1 MSRFLLG
8 NRSIVAKKSV
18 NAQRR
23 FVLEISKLCS
33 LGVNSALANELGSRW
48 RQVARKL
55 MFIVVSVLLAPTA
68 FAGSGVVV
76 GSFGTEV
83 NAQTAAQSARVKLSA
98 LSADIEIQVVTTAG
112 ARRVSRVIV
121 LPTSGVDA
129 RGLLK
134 SVRAQ
139 GFSDAWYLAETGVV
153 ASQATLPTQQTE
165 YVQQEPDGT
174 PQTTVAQSLATTEV
188 TSAPV
193 AQVKLRQGA
202 GAQTVIGQEAGVD
215 LNRLSLQTLAEAD
228 VDIVID
234 GKIDEG
240 LWQQLPFYDNML
252 VSIPALLT
260 PAEYATEIRMFA
272 TEKGLYVSSLMEQP
286 PGSLVKRYSR
296 RDDFFDRDTF
306 GVTIDASGEAL
317 VAYWFFIAL
326 GDSLSDGKV
335 LPERRFQRDWDGPW
349 LGKSAET
356 DNGWSA
362 EFFLPWSMMNMP
374 EVDGPRTIGFAA
386 KRNISSSNQSYGW
399 PGYAQSSARFVSAL
413 NELEVV
419 GVQPRAQVSVIPF
432 AATTYDQ
439 AYDETDVKVGVDFS
453 WKPSPKLEMA
463 ATANPD
469 FGAVEADDVVLNLT
483 ASETFFPE
491 KRLFFLEGN
500 EVFSIMP
507 RDDFSSIYR
516 IALNDD
522 YATTSRQIYLN
533 DFVPVPVS
541 LLNTRRIGGT
551 ANQLDVPAGITVE
564 KGQRDTPTDLLGAVK
579 VTGGLGDMRYGVLAA
594 VEDDISWLGRD
605 ANDLPVDIE
614 GVGRDF
620 AVARFVYE
628 DVGASRKSLG
638 YMGTFVGG
646 SQYDATVHS
655 VDAHY
660 GSGSGKFKAD
670 VQVINSDRDDVLGY
684 GGMIDVIYASAN
696 NLRHK
701 FEVDYMD
708 EDVNFNDL
716 GFLRR
721 NNYGRFRYVML
732 YNRPRVNDF
741 ISNYRTTLSVI
752 QQYNVDRGQINDSAV
767 LWRSSMELP
776 GRNTLR
782 AGFGYLPPRYED
794 RDSRGNGAYRVEAG
808 GWWEAALSTDANR
821 MFSYTASVSAI
832 REHIGDWSQ
841 SFGAGVTIRPIDA
854 VSLDLDISYRN
865 RNGWLVHQGDRNF
878 GRFEANE
885 WQPSFDINWFIAPG
899 HQLRWNLQWAG
910 VRATDTG
917 FYEIPVDDGKLVAV
931 ERIEDSYDFNV
942 GLLTTQLRYRWEIA
956 PLTDFFL
963 VYNRGNSLRNALESS
978 ADEIELNDLLSDSFN
993 EPVIDTFVAKLR
1005 YRFGN

>member
-1 MSRFLLG
+1 
-8 NRSIVAKKSV
+8 
-18 NAQRR
+18 
-23 FVLEISKLCS
+23 
-33 LGVNSALANELGSRW
+33 
-48 RQVARKL
+48 

-491 KRLFFLEGN
+491 KRLFFLEGH

-541 LLNTRRIGGT
+541 LLNTRRIGG
-551 ANQLDVPAGITVE
+551 
-564 KGQRDTPTDLLGAVK
+564 
-579 VTGGLGDMRYGVLAA
+579 
-594 VEDDISWLGRD
+594 
-605 ANDLPVDIE
+605 
-614 GVGRDF
+614 
-620 AVARFVYE
+620 
-628 DVGASRKSLG
+628 
-638 YMGTFVGG
+638 
-646 SQYDATVHS
+646 
-655 VDAHY
+655 
-660 GSGSGKFKAD
+660 
-670 VQVINSDRDDVLGY
+670 
-684 GGMIDVIYASAN
+684 
-696 NLRHK
+696 
-701 FEVDYMD
+701 
-708 EDVNFNDL
+708 
-716 GFLRR
+716 
-721 NNYGRFRYVML
+721 
-732 YNRPRVNDF
+732 
-741 ISNYRTTLSVI
+741 
-752 QQYNVDRGQINDSAV
+752 
-767 LWRSSMELP
+767 
-776 GRNTLR
+776 
-782 AGFGYLPPRYED
+782 
-794 RDSRGNGAYRVEAG
+794 
-808 GWWEAALSTDANR
+808 
-821 MFSYTASVSAI
+821 
-832 REHIGDWSQ
+832 
-841 SFGAGVTIRPIDA
+841 
-854 VSLDLDISYRN
+854 
-865 RNGWLVHQGDRNF
+865 
-878 GRFEANE
+878 
-885 WQPSFDINWFIAPG
+885 
-899 HQLRWNLQWAG
+899 
-910 VRATDTG
+910 
-917 FYEIPVDDGKLVAV
+917 
-931 ERIEDSYDFNV
+931 
-942 GLLTTQLRYRWEIA
+942 
-956 PLTDFFL
+956 
-963 VYNRGNSLRNALESS
+963 
-978 ADEIELNDLLSDSFN
+978 
-993 EPVIDTFVAKLR
+993 
-1005 YRFGN
+1005 

>member
-8 NRSIVAKKSV
+8 NRSIVTKKSV
-18 NAQRR
+18 NTQRR
-23 FVLEISKLCS
+23 FVLGISKLCS
-33 LGVNSALANELGSRW
+33 LRVDCALANEFGSQW
-48 RQVARKL
+48 RQVAPTL
-55 MFIVVSVLLAPTA
+55 MLIVASALLAPTA

-98 LSADIEIQVVTTAG
+98 LGADIDIQVVTTAG

-139 GFSDAWYLAETGVV
+139 GFSDAWYLAETRVV

-165 YVQQEPDGT
+165 YVQQELSGT
-174 PQTTVAQSLATTEV
+174 PQPAVAQPLATAEV
-188 TSAPV
+188 NGTPV
-193 AQVKLRQGA
+193 TQVMPRQGA

-516 IALNDD
+516 IALNED
-522 YATTSRQIYLN
+522 YATTSRQIYLK

-551 ANQLDVPAGITVE
+551 ANQLDVPAGITAE

-605 ANDLPVDIE
+605 ADDLPVDIE

-660 GSGSGKFKAD
+660 GSGSGKLKAD

-782 AGFGYLPPRYED
+782 AGVGYLPPRYED
-794 RDSRGNGAYRVEAG
+794 LDSRGNGAYRVEAG

-854 VSLDLDISYRN
+854 VSLDLDLSYRN
-865 RNGWLVHQGDRNF
+865 RNGWLVYQGDRNF

-917 FYEIPVDDGKLVAV
+917 FYEIPAGDGKLVAV

-963 VYNRGNSLRNALESS
+963 VYNRGNSLRNALESN

>member
-1 MSRFLLG
+1 MLGTFPSKEKYRRMACFAGERSTVSQSRLARLQG
-8 NRSIVAKKSV
+8 IVP
-18 NAQRR
+18 RT
-23 FVLEISKLCS
+23 E
-33 LGVNSALANELGSRW
+33 
-48 RQVARKL
+48 QVKQ
-55 MFIVVSVLLAPTA
+55 VLLTIVLSFLIAPSVSATP
-68 FAGSGVVV
+68 GVVV
-76 GSFGTEV
+76 GSYTDRA
-83 NAQTAAQSARVKLSA
+83 NAQAAAENARRALGAISSEIEIHIVSQGANARVVVVPTIAAQTRSLLS
-98 LSADIEIQVVTTAG
+98 QV
-112 ARRVSRVIV
+112 RN
-121 LPTSGVDA
+121 L
-129 RGLLK
+129 
-134 SVRAQ
+134 
-139 GFSDAWYLAETGVV
+139 GFTDAWYLAQTGVSTKAPV
-153 ASQATLPTQQTE
+153 GVAASQPVQAATPAPAVEEQVE
-165 YVQQEPDGT
+165 K
-174 PQTTVAQSLATTEV
+174 
-188 TSAPV
+188 PV
-193 AQVKLRQGA
+193 AVETPVQPRRPRPGA
-202 GAQTVIGQEAGVD
+202 GAQAVVGKEAGVD
-215 LNRLSLQTLAEAD
+215 LHRLSIQTFAEAD
-228 VDIVID
+228 VDIVVD
-234 GKIDEG
+234 GKIDES
-240 LWQQLPFYDNML
+240 LWQTLPYYDNML
-252 VSIPALLT
+252 VSIPALVT
-260 PAEYATEIRMFA
+260 PAEYATQIRIFA
-272 TEKGLYVSSLMEQP
+272 TEKGLYVSSDMEQP
-286 PGSLVKRYSR
+286 PDSLVKRYSR
-296 RDDFFDRDTF
+296 RDDFINRDTF

-356 DNGWSA
+356 DNGWSV

-386 KRNISSSNQSYGW
+386 KRNISATDQSYGW
-399 PGYAQSSARFVSAL
+399 PGYPQSSARFVSAL
-413 NELEVV
+413 NELEVL
-419 GVQPRAQVSVIPF
+419 GVQPRAQIGVIPF

-439 AYDETDVKVGVDFS
+439 ANEETDVKVGVDFS
-453 WKPSPKLEMA
+453 WKPSPKLELA

-516 IALNDD
+516 MAVNED
-522 YATTSRQIYLN
+522 YATTSRQIYLK

-551 ANQLDVPAGITVE
+551 ANQLTLPEGVTPE
-564 KGQRDTPTDLLGAVK
+564 PGQRDTPTDLLGAVK
-579 VTGGLGDMRYGVLAA
+579 VTGGVGDLRYGLLAA
-594 VEDDISWLGRD
+594 MEDDIRWRGRD
-605 ANDLPVDIE
+605 ANDLAVDIE
-614 GVGRDF
+614 GAGRDF
-620 AVARFVYE
+620 AVARLVYE
-628 DVGASRKSLG
+628 DVGASRKALG

-646 SQYDATVHS
+646 AQYDAMVHS

-660 GSGSGKFKAD
+660 GSGSGNFKAD
-670 VQVINSDRDDVLGY
+670 LQLINSDRDSVLGY
-684 GGMIDVIYASAN
+684 GGMIDVLYASAS

-701 FEVDYMD
+701 IEVDYMD

-721 NNYGRFRYVML
+721 NNYGRLRYVLL
-732 YNRPRVNDF
+732 YNQQRLSDF
-741 ISNYRTTLSVI
+741 ITNYRTTLSVV
-752 QQYNVDRGQINDSAV
+752 QQYNIDRGQINDSAI
-767 LWRSSMELP
+767 LWRSSLVLP

-782 AGFGYLPPRYED
+782 AGVGYLPQRYED
-794 RDSRGNGAYRVEAG
+794 LDSRGNGAYRVDAG
-808 GWWEAALSTDANR
+808 GWWELTLSTDANQ
-821 MFSYTASVSAI
+821 MFSYSFSAAAI
-832 REHIGDWSQ
+832 SEHIGDWSQ
-841 SFGAGVTIRPIDA
+841 SLGAGVTIRPFDA
-854 VSLDLDISYRN
+854 VSIDLDLKYRN
-865 RNGWLVHQGDRNF
+865 RNGWLVHQGGRNF

-910 VRATDTG
+910 VRATETG
-917 FYEIPVDDGKLVAV
+917 FYAVPIGDGKLQPAQ
-931 ERIEDSYDFNV
+931 RLEDSYDFNV

-963 VYNRGNSLRNALESS
+963 VYNRGNSLSNALEST